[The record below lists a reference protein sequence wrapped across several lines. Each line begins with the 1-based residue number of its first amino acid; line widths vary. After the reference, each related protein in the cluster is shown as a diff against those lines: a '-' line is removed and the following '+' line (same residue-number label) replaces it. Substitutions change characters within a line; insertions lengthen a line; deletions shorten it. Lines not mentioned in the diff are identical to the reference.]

1 MSVLALALGCAFCLA
16 QRRWF
21 ADREHTPLAGSP
33 SAKLLFERLLALLT
47 TTPPG
52 WQQRLFPGRRLQA
65 QLLLIVPMAAAA
77 AGWAAS
83 PLSAS
88 LAARGTPVDP
98 AFALLWLLG
107 CGCAIGAA
115 SQAKFHRVAALA
127 LIGAT
132 GLIVC
137 ITFVWLSAPDLAL
150 TQLLVETVTTVLLLL
165 GLRWLPRRV
174 PGLTLVTRRMRLR
187 RRRDFVIAAGAG
199 CGLAVLT
206 YAAMLHPVSGSV
218 SQFYLNLA
226 EP

>member
-1 MSVLALALGCAFCLA
+1 
-16 QRRWF
+16 
-21 ADREHTPLAGSP
+21 
-33 SAKLLFERLLALLT
+33 
-47 TTPPG
+47 
-52 WQQRLFPGRRLQA
+52 
-65 QLLLIVPMAAAA
+65 
-77 AGWAAS
+77 
-83 PLSAS
+83 
-88 LAARGTPVDP
+88 ARGTPVDP

-226 EP
+226 EPGSGGHNVVNTILVDFRALDTLGEITVLAIVALTIFALLKRFRPAPESIGMTKIGRAHV